1 MSIPNSP
8 LLPGSKLEQAAKS
21 RSTFSIAAFIFS
33 AHVAVFL
40 VVLLN
45 GCNKESSTTTSS
57 EPAAPSNQTDLAVQ
71 PLAPPPATTDPAVV
85 PGAETL
91 PTNPPAAG
99 PGGVVAFPGTPSNVA
114 TSTPPPVPDLG
125 AGLTTGAGPAETL
138 PQAAGSTTSEY
149 KVKSGDIAYNIAKA
163 NGVSLKAL
171 KDANPN
177 IDLGK
182 LKVGQVL
189 QVPAGGAAKETAAKA
204 TPKNSGAADLAGEG
218 SGTASGSTY
227 TVKGGDTLGRIAKK
241 QGISVKA
248 LRAANNLSGDKI
260 NVGQKLKIPAKG
272 GPETSAPAV
281 KAPAD
286 PIPAAPAPLA
296 PPAGTGR

>member
-45 GCNKESSTTTSS
+45 GCNKESSKTTSS
-57 EPAAPSNQTDLAVQ
+57 EQAPPSNQTDLAVQ
-71 PLAPPPATTDPAVV
+71 PLSPPPGTTDPAVP
-85 PGAETL
+85 PGADTL
-91 PTNPPAAG
+91 STNPPTAG
-99 PGGVVAFPGTPSNVA
+99 SGGIVSFPGAPANVS
-114 TSTPPPVPDLG
+114 TSTPPQVPDLG
-125 AGLTTGAGPAETL
+125 AGPTTGGGPADAL
-138 PQAAGSTTSEY
+138 PQGAGSATSEY
-149 KVKSGDIAYNIAKA
+149 KVKGGDIAYNIAKA

-182 LKVGQVL
+182 LRVGQVL
-189 QVPAGGAAKETAAKA
+189 QVPAGGAAKETTAKA
-204 TPKNSGAADLAGEG
+204 TPKNSGAADLASEG
-218 SGTASGSTY
+218 SGTASASTY

-241 QGISVKA
+241 NGVSIKA

-272 GPETSAPAV
+272 GPETPAPAV

-286 PIPAAPAPLA
+286 PIPAVPAPLA

>member
-45 GCNKESSTTTSS
+45 GCNKESTTTATTD
-57 EPAAPSNQTDLAVQ
+57 PAAPSNQTDLAVQ
-71 PLAPPPATTDPAVV
+71 PLSPPPGTTDPAVP
-85 PGAETL
+85 PGAETVS
-91 PTNPPAAG
+91 TNPPTAG
-99 PGGVVAFPGTPSNVA
+99 SGGIVTFPGTPANVT
-114 TSTPPPVPDLG
+114 TSTPPQVPDLG
-125 AGLTTGAGPAETL
+125 AGLTTGAGPTETL
-138 PQAAGSTTSEY
+138 PQGAGSATSEY

-182 LKVGQVL
+182 LRVGQVL
-189 QVPAGGAAKETAAKA
+189 QVPAGGATKA
-204 TPKNSGAADLAGEG
+204 TPKSAGAAEVATEAAGT
-218 SGTASGSTY
+218 SSGSSY

-241 QGISVKA
+241 NGVSIKA
-248 LRAANNLSGDKI
+248 LRAANNLSSDKI

-272 GPETSAPAV
+272 GTETPAPAV
-281 KAPAD
+281 KTPAE
-286 PIPAAPAPLA
+286 PIPAAPVPLT
-296 PPAGTGR
+296 PPSGTGR